1 MKNEH
6 WKSSISNVTSE
17 SHLCGESHERQ
28 TPQADSFIKL
38 INIASQI
45 FQISPVWK
53 DRFKFRLDGESHER
67 QTPQVADFQ
76 CYRYSTI
83 KANITDR

>member
-1 MKNEH
+1 MNDKH
-6 WKSSISNVTSE
+6 TT
-17 SHLCGESHERQ
+17 GTQ
-28 TPQADSFIKL
+28 FPML

-83 KANITDR
+83 KANIADR